1 MKSLSYLKKYS
12 FSITI
17 AITFLCVETYADL
30 MQPMLLSKVVD
41 EGLKNN
47 QQSLVVHYG
56 LLMLLATSIGL
67 VGALMR
73 NWISSHV
80 SYAYARDLREGL
92 FNKLMT
98 LRTTEVDE
106 LERGSLVTRLTVDV
120 NMIQQFINGLMR
132 IFLKAPLLAIGSFFM
147 VRQLD
152 SRFLIVYLILIPIVI
167 GITLIQLKIGYPLY
181 DRIQTV
187 LDRINQQ
194 TMEFLGG
201 LRTVRAFNR
210 FSNEKESFDAIS
222 HESAAVTTKT
232 MRIMSLFGPL
242 IMLTINLS
250 IVFVI
255 YFGKNWYLIYGVGIG
270 QLIAFSN
277 YMTQFYFAMSIISR
291 VFTIFVRAKA
301 SVIRIDD
308 IFNQQGNLKIKD
320 FPSQKSNCEGTLI
333 IPHTSKSTSNDTIP
347 KAIEVNHLHYR
358 YGKGIDTIKDISFSL
373 EAGQRL
379 GIIGATGSGKSTL
392 IQLLQGILTLNAGSI
407 QIFGRD
413 LQSLTQEEISQT
425 ISYVPQKVTL
435 FTGTVIENL
444 SWGKRNL
451 SNDDYLVAL
460 QIAQAR
466 TFVEE
471 MELGLH
477 AQIGRNGIQLSGGQ
491 KQRLSLAR
499 AIISRPKILILDDVT
514 SAVDIITERTIKNNL
529 KHCMQGKLTTILVA
543 QKITSV
549 MDLEKI
555 MILDEGQL
563 IALGT
568 HESLLATSRYYQEL
582 FAAEMGIASVI
593 EPHRIDISKT
603 GGTYESS
610 NE

>member
-222 HESAAVTTKT
+222 HELAAVTTKT

-529 KHCMQGKLTTILVA
+529 KHCMQGELTTILVA